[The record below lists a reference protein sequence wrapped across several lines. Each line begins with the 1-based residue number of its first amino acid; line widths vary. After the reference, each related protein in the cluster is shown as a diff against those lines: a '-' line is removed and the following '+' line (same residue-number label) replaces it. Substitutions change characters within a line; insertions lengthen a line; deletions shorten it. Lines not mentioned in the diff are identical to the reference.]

1 MNKIVGLILSFCVI
15 GMIIGCT
22 SASKKLTA
30 ENSRVKIKKT
40 NLGISEKYLTKL
52 LTGESINN
60 KTLFTN
66 DNFKNDETIAGNR
79 ITIAQSENDSSLTAI
94 SYYTINNEI
103 ETIFIWI
110 PIVNQDENE
119 NKLAM
124 NITDKVLY
132 KIFDKNFNLWGE
144 NSVLFKDYVNYDE
157 KVIKGEKIIFSS
169 VMPDLIR
176 IIITSNIELNAE
188 SFEEEK
194 YKIKDDE

>member
-1 MNKIVGLILSFCVI
+1 VNKIVGLILSFCVI

-66 DNFKNDETIAGNR
+66 DNFKNDE
-79 ITIAQSENDSSLTAI
+79 TIAQSENDSSLTAI

>member
-66 DNFKNDETIAGNR
+66 DNFKNDE
-79 ITIAQSENDSSLTAI
+79 TIAQSENDSSLTAI